1 MSSFNTDRCESVF
14 QAIHQACLDISQYI
28 RNYNSSG
35 GLGEKVGSQNASQ
48 DDVKDLDIRSQE
60 IIIERLMECPY
71 VVGYASE
78 ELPDVVWT
86 NKDSD
91 GFFVV
96 FDPLDGSSNIDV
108 NLPIGTIFGVFPI
121 SQAGE
126 GWEVKEG
133 REGEEGK
140 REEGKRGE
148 GRKGGIVLNGRDM
161 CLAGYALYGAMTQIL
176 VGKKWEGESGQCSL
190 WTEGSQRYRMLD
202 DFFKEKDKYYSINES
217 NRNRWPEWI
226 HDWVLNYE
234 IGNGKT
240 LRWIGCLVADGHR
253 TLCKGGM
260 FAYPGDSKN
269 KHGKLRLVYEAF
281 PFALIFSIAGGKA
294 IDNDGVDI
302 LEKELCWDNIHQK
315 TGLFL
320 GDSEIIQ
327 KIAVYRSTNK

>member
-1 MSSFNTDRCESVF
+1 MSGFNTGNCESVF

-28 RNYNSSG
+28 RNYNSSE
-35 GLGEKVGSQNASQ
+35 GLGEKVGSQNTSQ

-78 ELPDVVWT
+78 ELPDVVWI

-121 SQAGE
+121 SQARE
-126 GWEVKEG
+126 GWEVTEG
-133 REGEEGK
+133 REGDG
-140 REEGKRGE
+140 REEGF
-148 GRKGGIVLNGRDM
+148 ILNGRDM

-176 VGKKWEGESGQCSL
+176 VGKKWEGRSGQCSL
-190 WTEGSQRYRMLD
+190 WTEGSQMYRGLD
-202 DFFKEKDKYYSINES
+202 IFFKEKDKYYSINES
-217 NRNRWPEWI
+217 NRNRWPKWI
-226 HDWVLNYE
+226 QDWVLNYE

-253 TLCKGGM
+253 TLFRGGM

-269 KHGKLRLVYEAF
+269 KNGKLRLLYEAF

-327 KIAVYRSTNK
+327 KIAVYRSTNKN